1 MESRSNLRRDEG
13 EPDRQTGTEN
23 NQQGTSYLA
32 ISTMAAGPAS
42 ADYGLN
48 FPYFRVIQQN

>member
-13 EPDRQTGTEN
+13 EPDRQTSTEN

-32 ISTMAAGPAS
+32 ISTMAAGPAP